1 MSKLRRTCILVADAS
16 RARLYMRNDGST
28 KLQLAVEFDHPQSRA
43 KGMNLMADKPG
54 RTMSSGSYATVGSSM
69 EYRTAPKQVEAEKF
83 ARGLSRRLAAMFDAH
98 EFEDV
103 VIAAPPK
110 FLGLLRSAL
119 GTHHDHVSNTVVA
132 WHEKDYTSVTNL
144 NDLSKRLSALE

>member
-16 RARLYMRNDGST
+16 RARLYLRNDGST
-28 KLQLAVEFDHPQSRA
+28 KLQLSQEFEHPASRA
-43 KGMNLMADKPG
+43 KGMNLMTDKPG
-54 RTMSSGSYATVGSSM
+54 RSYDSGLQTDARSSK
-69 EYRTAPKQVEAEKF
+69 EYRSAPKQVEAEKF
-83 ARGLSRRLAAMFDAH
+83 ARGLGRRLAAMFDAH
-98 EFEDV
+98 EFDEV

-132 WHEKDYTSVTNL
+132 WHEKDYTSLTSAKE
-144 NDLSKRLSALE
+144 LSERLFPVE